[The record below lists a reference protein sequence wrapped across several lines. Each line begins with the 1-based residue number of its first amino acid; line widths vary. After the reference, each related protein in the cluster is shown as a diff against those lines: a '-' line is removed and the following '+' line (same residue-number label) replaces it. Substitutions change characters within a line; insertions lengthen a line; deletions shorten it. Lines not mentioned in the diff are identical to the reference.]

1 MIYFAVELFGLII
14 TNDAVLPTGI
24 PARPVK
30 LTVLFADEFAVNTT
44 SGCATLIVVLAPIK
58 VVTLA
63 VSNTVLRKLVAPD
76 KLTLDVVTVDAKLL
90 DVTEPVPSLSPVT
103 APDANSEV
111 LIEPSAIAAVVIALA
126 AIRLLVIDDRPSL
139 SPVIVADA
147 IRVPVIVLFAI
158 SAKVISPLAMS
169 ADEITF
175 DVILAAMIFESAI
188 ILIMLL
194 VGYYI

>member
-1 MIYFAVELFGLII
+1 MYFAVELFGLII
-14 TNDAVLPTGI
+14 TNDEVLPTGI

-30 LTVLFADEFAVNTT
+30 LTVLFADELAVNTT

-58 VVTLA
+58 LVTLA

-90 DVTEPVPSLSPVT
+90 EVTEPVPILSPVT
-103 APDANSEV
+103 APAASSEV

-126 AIRLLVIDDRPSL
+126 AMS
-139 SPVIVADA
+139 A
-147 IRVPVIVLFAI
+147 PVIVLFAI
-158 SAKVISPLAMS
+158 SANVISPLAIS

-175 DVILAAMIFESAI
+175 DVILAAVIFESAI
-188 ILIMLL
+188 FLL
-194 VGYYI
+194 FYWLFTLFS